1 MNDKSTSFQQK
12 NTINAGGSL
21 IDFTIPRV
29 MGILNI
35 TPDSFYQGSRT
46 PGVED
51 ALKLAE
57 KHLSEGAAILDIG
70 AYSTRPGASEVSAGE
85 EAERIVPVVQALARE
100 FPSAILS
107 VDTFRSSVALASID
121 AGAHMINDISG
132 GDLDPLMFQTV
143 AHLQVPYIMMHM
155 RGTPQTMSG
164 LTGYQDIFAE
174 LLTYFTER
182 IARLRE
188 LHVHDIILDP
198 GFGFAKDADENFS
211 LLNQIDKFG
220 LCGLP
225 VLAGLSRK
233 RTIWKTLNISSEEAL
248 NGTTVLNTVAL
259 MKGAAILRVHD
270 VKEAVEAVKL
280 VQCLKK
286 ENF

>member
-51 ALKLAE
+51 ALKRAE

-107 VDTFRSSVALASID
+107 VDTFRSSVAQASID

-143 AHLQVPYIMMHM
+143 ARLQVPYIMMHM

>member
-51 ALKLAE
+51 ALKRAE

-107 VDTFRSSVALASID
+107 VDTFRSSVAQASID

-259 MKGAAILRVHD
+259 LKGAAILRVHD

>member
-51 ALKLAE
+51 ALKRAE

-107 VDTFRSSVALASID
+107 VDTFRSSVAQASID

-143 AHLQVPYIMMHM
+143 ARLQVPYIMMHM

-259 MKGAAILRVHD
+259 LKGAAILRVHD

>member
-46 PGVED
+46 PGADD
-51 ALKLAE
+51 ALRRAE
-57 KHLSEGAAILDIG
+57 KLLSDGAAMLDIG
-70 AYSTRPGASEVSAGE
+70 AYSTRPGATEVSAE
-85 EAERIVPVVQALARE
+85 EEIGRIVPVIQALVSE
-100 FPSAILS
+100 FPTAILS
-107 VDTFRSSVALASID
+107 VDTFRASVARASVE
-121 AGAHMINDISG
+121 AGAHIINDISG
-132 GDLDPLMFQTV
+132 GDLDPQMFETV
-143 AHLQVPYIMMHM
+143 AALRVPYILMHM
-155 RGTPQTMSG
+155 RGTPQTMTSMSG
-164 LTGYQDIFAE
+164 YDDIFRE
-174 LLTYFTER
+174 VLSYFAAR
-182 IARLRE
+182 IARLKE

-198 GFGFAKDADENFS
+198 GFGFAKNAAENFE
-211 LLNQIDKFG
+211 LLNQMEKFSV
-220 LCGLP
+220 CGLP

-233 RTIWKTLNISSEEAL
+233 RTIWQTLGVSSEEAL

-259 MKGAAILRVHD
+259 QKGASILRVHD

-280 VQCLKK
+280 IECLKQK
-286 ENF
+286 F

>member
-1 MNDKSTSFQQK
+1 MNDKSTFFQQK

-46 PGVED
+46 PGIDE
-51 ALKLAE
+51 ALRRAE
-57 KHLSEGAAILDIG
+57 KLLSEGAAMLDIG
-70 AYSTRPGASEVSAGE
+70 AYSTRPGAAEVSAPE
-85 EAERIVPVVQALARE
+85 EAERIVPAIHALVRE
-100 FPSAILS
+100 FPKAILS
-107 VDTFRSSVALASID
+107 VDTFRASVAQASIE
-121 AGAHMINDISG
+121 AGAHIINDISG
-132 GDLDPLMFQTV
+132 GDLDPLMFETV
-143 AHLQVPYIMMHM
+143 ARLRVPYILMHM
-155 RGTPQTMSG
+155 RGTPQTMTG
-164 LTGYQDIFAE
+164 LTGYDDIFGEVLA
-174 LLTYFTER
+174 YFAKR
-182 IARLRE
+182 IALLRE

-198 GFGFAKDADENFS
+198 GFGFAKNAEENFE
-211 LLNQIDKFG
+211 LLSQMEKFSIS
-220 LCGLP
+220 GLP

-233 RTIWKTLNISSEEAL
+233 RTIWKTLDITSEEAL

-280 VQCLKK
+280 IQCLKQ

>member
-46 PGVED
+46 PAIED
-51 ALKLAE
+51 ALKRAE
-57 KHLSEGAAILDIG
+57 KLLSEGAAMLDLG
-70 AYSTRPGASEVSAGE
+70 AYSTRPGAPVVSADVE
-85 EAERIVPVVQALARE
+85 VERIVPVIQALVRE

-107 VDTFRSSVALASID
+107 VDTFRSSVAQASID

-132 GDLDPLMFQTV
+132 GDLDPLMFETV
-143 AHLQVPYIMMHM
+143 ARLRVPYILMHM
-155 RGTPQTMSG
+155 RGTPQTMSS

-174 LLTYFTER
+174 VLTYFAER
-182 IARLRE
+182 ISRLRE

-198 GFGFAKDADENFS
+198 GFGFAKDADENFL
-211 LLNQIDKFG
+211 LLNQMDKFAI
-220 LCGLP
+220 CGLP

-259 MKGAAILRVHD
+259 MKNAAILRVHD

-280 VQCLKK
+280 IQCLRK